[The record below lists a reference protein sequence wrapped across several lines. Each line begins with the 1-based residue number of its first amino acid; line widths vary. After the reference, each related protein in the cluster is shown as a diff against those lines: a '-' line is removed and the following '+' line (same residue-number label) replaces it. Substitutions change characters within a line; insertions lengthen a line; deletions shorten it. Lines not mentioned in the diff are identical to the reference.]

1 MFEMDEIVKMID
13 EMIEEAE
20 KEPAWTAKQA
30 LRCLKKELQ
39 EGKHGRTLYLHA
51 GKAEGNA
58 GEKERHGGDRLRG
71 VYATNK
77 IDELHAADT
86 KNRGG

>member
-20 KEPAWTAKQA
+20 KEPSWTAKQA

-39 EGKHGRTLYLHA
+39 EGKHGQ
-51 GKAEGNA
+51 GEGYQRA
-58 GEKERHGGDRLRG
+58 
-71 VYATNK
+71 
-77 IDELHAADT
+77 
-86 KNRGG
+86 